1 MEFFMNSLQEKDKV
15 CYICEFQENLATL
28 RDIDFFS
35 ELPLDLLKIIAY
47 LCAREKYHE
56 GDFLINKGEDDG
68 QAFYII
74 SGRAGL
80 MHDSENN
87 KSDMI
92 YEYGAGKFLGGLSL
106 IGKMRRLFSLKAL
119 EDTLCLV
126 LTREKFSKAIAQFPD
141 ITPRLF
147 QAVITRILNW
157 EEKMFL
163 RQGPHSD
170 NSSHIAGVSLV

>member
-1 MEFFMNSLQEKDKV
+1 MNSSQEKDKL
-15 CYICEFQENLATL
+15 CIICEFQENLSTL
-28 RDIDFFS
+28 REIDFFS
-35 ELPLDLLKIIAY
+35 ELPLDLLKILAY
-47 LCAREKYHE
+47 LCSREKYQE

-74 SGRAGL
+74 SGKAGL
-80 MHDSENN
+80 MHEDEG
-87 KSDMI
+87 KSSPI
-92 YEYGAGKFLGGLSL
+92 ILEYGPDKFIGGLSL

-163 RQGPHSD
+163 DQGQHSD
-170 NSSHIAGVSLV
+170 TCSRIAGVSLV

>member
-1 MEFFMNSLQEKDKV
+1 MNSSQEKDKV
-15 CYICEFQENLATL
+15 CIICEFQENLATL
-28 RDIDFFS
+28 REIDFFS

-47 LCAREKYHE
+47 LCAREKYKE

-80 MHDSENN
+80 MYDSENS
-87 KSDMI
+87 KPHMI
-92 YEYGAGKFLGGLSL
+92 HEYGPGKFIGGLSL
-106 IGKMRRLFSLKAL
+106 IGKMRRLFSLKAV

-147 QAVITRILNW
+147 QAVITRILSW
-157 EEKMFL
+157 EEKMYL
-163 RQGPHSD
+163 EQGPNSD
-170 NSSHIAGVSLV
+170 ISSHVAGVSLI

>member
-1 MEFFMNSLQEKDKV
+1 MNSSQEKDKV
-15 CYICEFQENLATL
+15 CIICEFQENLATL
-28 RDIDFFS
+28 REIDFFS

-47 LCAREKYHE
+47 LCDREKYKE

-80 MHDSENN
+80 MYDSENS
-87 KSDMI
+87 KPHMI
-92 YEYGAGKFLGGLSL
+92 HEYGPGKFIGGLSL
-106 IGKMRRLFSLKAL
+106 IGKMRRLFSLKAV

-147 QAVITRILNW
+147 QAVITRILSW
-157 EEKMFL
+157 EEKMYL
-163 RQGPHSD
+163 EQGANSD
-170 NSSHIAGVSLV
+170 ISSHVAGVSLI

>member
-1 MEFFMNSLQEKDKV
+1 MNSSQEKDKV
-15 CYICEFQENLATL
+15 CIICEFQENLATL
-28 RDIDFFS
+28 REIDFFS

-47 LCAREKYHE
+47 LCAQEKYQE

-80 MHDSENN
+80 MYDSEN
-87 KSDMI
+87 KESHMI
-92 YEYGAGKFLGGLSL
+92 HEYGPGKFIGGLSL
-106 IGKMRRLFSLKAL
+106 IGKMRRLFSLKAI

-163 RQGPHSD
+163 EQGLNSD
-170 NSSHIAGVSLV
+170 NSNRIAGVSLV

>member
-1 MEFFMNSLQEKDKV
+1 MNSSPEKDNV
-15 CYICEFQENLATL
+15 CIICEFQENLSTI
-28 RDIDFFS
+28 REIEFFS

-47 LCAREKYHE
+47 LCEREKYKE

-68 QAFYII
+68 QAFYIM
-74 SGRAGL
+74 SGKAGL
-80 MHDSENN
+80 IHNGEN
-87 KSDMI
+87 KSSRMI
-92 YEYGAGKFLGGLSL
+92 REYGPGKFIGGLSL
-106 IGKMRRLFSLKAL
+106 IGKMRRLFSLRAI

-147 QAVITRILNW
+147 QSVISQILNW

-163 RQGPHSD
+163 EQGD
-170 NSSHIAGVSLV
+170 YENTCNRIAGVSLV

>member
-1 MEFFMNSLQEKDKV
+1 MNSSPEKDNV
-15 CYICEFQENLATL
+15 CIICEFQENLSTI
-28 RDIDFFS
+28 REINFFS

-47 LCAREKYHE
+47 LCEREKYKE

-74 SGRAGL
+74 SGKAGL
-80 MHDSENN
+80 MHNGEN
-87 KSDMI
+87 KSSRMI
-92 YEYGAGKFLGGLSL
+92 REYGPGKFIGGLSL
-106 IGKMRRLFSLKAL
+106 IGKMRRLFSLKAV

-147 QAVITRILNW
+147 QSVISQILNW

-163 RQGPHSD
+163 DQGEYED
-170 NSSHIAGVSLV
+170 TCKRIAGVSLV

>member
-1 MEFFMNSLQEKDKV
+1 MSSSQEKDKV
-15 CYICEFQENLATL
+15 CIICEFQENLATL
-28 RDIDFFS
+28 REIDFFS

-47 LCAREKYHE
+47 LCAQEKYQE

-80 MHDSENN
+80 MYDSEN
-87 KSDMI
+87 KESHMI
-92 YEYGAGKFLGGLSL
+92 HEYGPGKFIGGLSL
-106 IGKMRRLFSLKAL
+106 IGKMRRLFSLKAI

-163 RQGPHSD
+163 EQGLNSD
-170 NSSHIAGVSLV
+170 TINRIAGVSLV

>member
-1 MEFFMNSLQEKDKV
+1 MNSSQEKDKV
-15 CYICEFQENLATL
+15 CIICEFQENLATL
-28 RDIDFFS
+28 REIDFFS

-47 LCAREKYHE
+47 LCAREKYKE

-80 MHDSENN
+80 MYDSENS
-87 KSDMI
+87 KPHMI
-92 YEYGAGKFLGGLSL
+92 HEYGPGKFLGGLSL
-106 IGKMRRLFSLKAL
+106 IGKMRRLFSLKAV

-147 QAVITRILNW
+147 QAVITRILSW
-157 EEKMFL
+157 EEKMYL
-163 RQGPHSD
+163 EQGPNS
-170 NSSHIAGVSLV
+170 NISSHVAGVSLI

>member
-1 MEFFMNSLQEKDKV
+1 MNSSQEKDKV
-15 CYICEFQENLATL
+15 CIICEFQENLATL
-28 RDIDFFS
+28 REIDFFS

-47 LCAREKYHE
+47 LCAQEKYQE

-80 MHDSENN
+80 MYDSEN
-87 KSDMI
+87 KESHMI
-92 YEYGAGKFLGGLSL
+92 HEYGPGKFIGGLSL
-106 IGKMRRLFSLKAL
+106 IGKMRRLFSLKAI

-157 EEKMFL
+157 EEKLFL
-163 RQGPHSD
+163 EQGLNSD
-170 NSSHIAGVSLV
+170 TINRIAGVSLV

>member
-1 MEFFMNSLQEKDKV
+1 MNSSQEKDKV
-15 CYICEFQENLATL
+15 CIICEFQENLATL
-28 RDIDFFS
+28 REIDFFS

-47 LCAREKYHE
+47 LCAREKYKE
-56 GDFLINKGEDDG
+56 GDFLFNKGEDDG

-80 MHDSENN
+80 MYDSENS
-87 KSDMI
+87 KPHMI
-92 YEYGAGKFLGGLSL
+92 HEYGPGKFIGGLSL
-106 IGKMRRLFSLKAL
+106 IGKMRRLFSLKAV

-147 QAVITRILNW
+147 QAVITRILSW
-157 EEKMFL
+157 EEKMYL
-163 RQGPHSD
+163 EQGPNS
-170 NSSHIAGVSLV
+170 NISSHVAGVSLI

>member
-1 MEFFMNSLQEKDKV
+1 MNSSQEKDKV
-15 CYICEFQENLATL
+15 CIICEFQENLATL
-28 RDIDFFS
+28 REIDFFS

-47 LCAREKYHE
+47 LCAREKYKE

-80 MHDSENN
+80 MYDSENS
-87 KSDMI
+87 KPHMI
-92 YEYGAGKFLGGLSL
+92 HEYGPGKFIGGLSL
-106 IGKMRRLFSLKAL
+106 IGKMRRLFSLKAV

-147 QAVITRILNW
+147 QAVITRILSW
-157 EEKMFL
+157 EEKMYL
-163 RQGPHSD
+163 EQGPNS
-170 NSSHIAGVSLV
+170 NISSHVAGVSLI

>member
-1 MEFFMNSLQEKDKV
+1 MNSSQEKDKV
-15 CYICEFQENLATL
+15 CIICEFQENLATL
-28 RDIDFFS
+28 REIDFFS

-47 LCAREKYHE
+47 LCAQEKYQE

-74 SGRAGL
+74 SGKAGL
-80 MHDSENN
+80 MYDSEN
-87 KSDMI
+87 KESHMI
-92 YEYGAGKFLGGLSL
+92 HEYGPGKFIGGLSL
-106 IGKMRRLFSLKAL
+106 IGKMRRLFSLKAI

-163 RQGPHSD
+163 EQGLNSD
-170 NSSHIAGVSLV
+170 TINRIAGVSLV

>member
-1 MEFFMNSLQEKDKV
+1 MNSSQEKDKV
-15 CYICEFQENLATL
+15 CIICEFQENLATL
-28 RDIDFFS
+28 REIDFFS

-47 LCAREKYHE
+47 LCAQEKYQE

-80 MHDSENN
+80 MYDSEN
-87 KSDMI
+87 KESHMI
-92 YEYGAGKFLGGLSL
+92 HEYGPGKFIGGLSL
-106 IGKMRRLFSLKAL
+106 IGKMRRLFSLKAI

-163 RQGPHSD
+163 EQGLNSD
-170 NSSHIAGVSLV
+170 TINRIAGVSLV

>member
-1 MEFFMNSLQEKDKV
+1 MNSSQEKDKF
-15 CYICEFQENLATL
+15 CILCEFQENLATL
-28 RDIDFFS
+28 REIDFFS
-35 ELPLDLLKIIAY
+35 ELPLDFVKIIAY
-47 LCAREKYHE
+47 LCAREKYQK

-74 SGRAGL
+74 SGKAGL
-80 MHDSENN
+80 IYDSENN
-87 KSDMI
+87 ESDLI
-92 YEYGAGKFLGGLSL
+92 QEYVPGKFIGGLSL

-119 EDTLCLV
+119 EDSVCLV

-157 EEKMFL
+157 EETTFL
-163 RQGPHSD
+163 KQGKQID
-170 NSSHIAGVSLV
+170 NRNRIAGVSLV

>member
-1 MEFFMNSLQEKDKV
+1 MNSSQEKDKV
-15 CYICEFQENLATL
+15 CVICEFQENLVAL
-28 RDIDFFS
+28 REIDFFS
-35 ELPLDLLKIIAY
+35 ELPLDLLKILAY
-47 LCAREKYHE
+47 LCNREKYQK

-80 MHDSENN
+80 M
-87 KSDMI
+87 SDGEDRSFYMI
-92 YEYGAGKFLGGLSL
+92 RDYGPGKFIGGLSL
-106 IGKMRRLFSLKAL
+106 IGKMPRLFSIKAL

-147 QAVITRILNW
+147 QAVLTRILNW
-157 EEKMFL
+157 EENMFME
-163 RQGPHSD
+163 QGQNRETCSI
-170 NSSHIAGVSLV
+170 IAGVSLV

>member
-1 MEFFMNSLQEKDKV
+1 MSSSQEKDKV
-15 CYICEFQENLATL
+15 CIICEFQENLATL
-28 RDIDFFS
+28 REIDFFS
-35 ELPLDLLKIIAY
+35 ELPLDLLKVIAY
-47 LCAREKYHE
+47 LCSQEKYQE
-56 GDFLINKGEDDG
+56 GDFLINRGEDDG

-80 MHDSENN
+80 MYDSEN
-87 KSDMI
+87 KRSDMI
-92 YEYGAGKFLGGLSL
+92 YEYGPGKFIGGLSL

-163 RQGPHSD
+163 EHGQQSD
-170 NSSHIAGVSLV
+170 TCSRIAGVSLV

>member
-1 MEFFMNSLQEKDKV
+1 MNSSQEKDKV
-15 CYICEFQENLATL
+15 CIICEFQENLATL
-28 RDIDFFS
+28 REIDFFS

-47 LCAREKYHE
+47 LCAQEKYQE

-80 MHDSENN
+80 MYDSENS
-87 KSDMI
+87 KPHMI
-92 YEYGAGKFLGGLSL
+92 HEYGPGKFIGGLSL

-157 EEKMFL
+157 EEKLFL
-163 RQGPHSD
+163 EQGLNSD
-170 NSSHIAGVSLV
+170 TINRIAGVSLV

>member
-1 MEFFMNSLQEKDKV
+1 MNSSQEKDNV
-15 CYICEFQENLATL
+15 CFICEFQENLATL
-28 RDIDFFS
+28 REIDFFS

-47 LCAREKYHE
+47 LCVREKYRE
-56 GDFLINKGEDDG
+56 GEFLLNKGEDDG

-80 MHDSENN
+80 LHDNDTD
-87 KSDMI
+87 KSLVI
-92 YEYGAGKFLGGLSL
+92 NEYGPGRFIGGLSL

-119 EDTLCLV
+119 EDTVCLV

-141 ITPRLF
+141 ITPKLL

-157 EEKMFL
+157 EEQTFKKHGQTGYTEN
-163 RQGPHSD
+163 R
-170 NSSHIAGVSLV
+170 IAGVSLV